1 MIATPSS
8 ALPGRRVVEDLGL
21 IKGNTIR
28 ARHLGKDILA
38 GFKSVVGGEIREY
51 TKMMAEARE
60 QAFDRMIEE
69 AHSLGADAVLNV
81 RYSTSY
87 VMGGA
92 AEILVY
98 GSAVKLESE

>member
-38 GFKSVVGGEIREY
+38 SFKSVIGGEIREY

-98 GSAVKLESE
+98 GSAVKLEAE